1 VRPRVVAARM
11 NHETNTFSP
20 VPTPLSAFGP
30 DGPTFGAAALDSAR
44 GTRTGLGAFIDACA
58 ERDADIDVAVNA
70 TANPSGPVADDA
82 YERFAGT
89 IVETARKGCNAIL
102 LDLHGAMVTRS
113 FDDGEGELLRRVRA
127 IAPETPLAVALDL
140 HGNITQ
146 QMIDHAD
153 IVVGFKTYPHIDM
166 YETGAHAARL
176 LFEQLEMRTKPALA
190 WAQPP
195 LLAHTLRSATG
206 EGAMQR
212 AVERARR
219 MEAEGLLA
227 VSVFA
232 GFPLADIRDAGTSV
246 VAVGRTRDEAQSAA
260 DELAR
265 QIWSE
270 RAAFVYQSLPLA
282 DSIACAR
289 GLRSSAGPVL
299 LLDHGDNVMSG
310 GTCDTTT
317 VLDECLRQGM
327 RDIGMGPLC
336 DAETVARAIAAGVG
350 TSIEVALGNKS
361 PLLPGIEV
369 RPPLR
374 THARVRAITD
384 GRFRIT
390 GPIYTGET
398 WAMGRT
404 VTLEADAFT
413 AVLTER
419 PMEPLDVGVFE
430 SAGVNPRRFD
440 FLILKSRMYCR
451 PSFVPL
457 SSALVECDSGGVTSS
472 NYALF
477 PFRKVRRP
485 IYPLD
490 RQLVRAVGSN
500 EA

>member
-1 VRPRVVAARM
+1 MTGRALRIVAARM

-30 DGPTFGAAALDSAR
+30 DGQTFGGAALDAAR
-44 GTRTGLGAFIDACA
+44 GTRTALGAFLDACA
-58 ERDADIDVAVNA
+58 QRNADVAVAVNA
-70 TANPSGPVADDA
+70 TANPSGPVDDDA
-82 YERFAGT
+82 YGRFAGA
-89 IVETARKGCNAIL
+89 IVEAVRGGCDAIL

-127 IAPETPLAVALDL
+127 VAPETPLGVALDL

-146 QMIDHAD
+146 RMIDNAD
-153 IVVGFKTYPHIDM
+153 VVVGFKTYPHVDM

-176 LFEQLEMRTKPALA
+176 LFDQLERQSKPVLA

-212 AVERARR
+212 AVERAQR
-219 MEAEGLLA
+219 MEAAGLLA
-227 VSVFA
+227 VTVFA

-246 VAVGRTRDEAQSAA
+246 VTVGRTADEAQNAA
-260 DELAR
+260 DELVR

-270 RAAFVYQSLPLA
+270 RAGFVYQSLPLA
-282 DSIACAR
+282 DSVACAR
-289 GLRSSAGPVL
+289 GLRSSSGPVL

-317 VLDECLRQGM
+317 VLDECLRQTM
-327 RDIGMGPLC
+327 RGIGVGPLC
-336 DAETVARAIAAGVG
+336 DPQTVAQAIAAGVG
-350 TSIEVALGNKS
+350 ASVEVALGNKS

-374 THARVRAITD
+374 ANARVRAITD

-404 VTLEADAFT
+404 VVLDADQFT
-413 AVLTER
+413 AVVTER
-419 PMEPLDVGVFE
+419 PLEPLDLGVFE
-430 SAGVNPRRFD
+430 SAGVDPRRFD

-451 PSFVPL
+451 PSFAPL

-490 RQLVRAVGSN
+490 RQVLHALTP
-500 EA
+500 

>member
-1 VRPRVVAARM
+1 MRPRIVAARM

-20 VPTPLSAFGP
+20 VPTPFSAFGP
-30 DGPTFGAAALDSAR
+30 DYPTFGSAALDSAR
-44 GTRTGLGAFIDACA
+44 GTRTALGAFLDACA
-58 ERDADIDVAVNA
+58 QRGADVEVAVNA
-70 TANPSGPVADDA
+70 TANPSGPVDDDA
-82 YERFAGT
+82 YERFAGA
-89 IVETARKGCNAIL
+89 IIEAVRKGCDAIL

-113 FDDGEGELLRRVRA
+113 HDDGEGELLRRVRA
-127 IAPETPLAVALDL
+127 VAPETPLAVALDL

-146 QMIDHAD
+146 AMIDHAD
-153 IVVGFKTYPHIDM
+153 IIVGFKTYPHIDM

-176 LFEQLEMRTKPALA
+176 LFDSLDRRAKPALA

-195 LLAHTLRSATG
+195 LLVHTLRSATS

-212 AVERARR
+212 AVERAQR

-227 VSVFA
+227 VTVFA

-246 VAVGRTRDEAQSAA
+246 IAVGRTRDEAQSAA

-270 RAAFVYQSLPLA
+270 RAGFVYQSLPLA
-282 DSIACAR
+282 DSVACAR

-327 RDIGMGPLC
+327 RGVGVGPLC
-336 DAETVARAIAAGVG
+336 DPQTVAQALAAGVG
-350 TSIEVALGNKS
+350 ASVEVELGNKS
-361 PLLPGIEV
+361 PLAPGIEV
-369 RPPLR
+369 RDPLR
-374 THARVRAITD
+374 TTARVRAVTD
-384 GRFRIT
+384 GRFKIT

-404 VTLEADAFT
+404 VVLEDDAFT
-413 AVLTER
+413 AVVTER
-419 PMEPLDVGVFE
+419 PMEPLDLGVFE

-451 PSFVPL
+451 SSFVPL

-477 PFRKVRRP
+477 RFRKVRRP

-490 RQLVRAVGSN
+490 RQVLHAL
-500 EA
+500 A

>member
-1 VRPRVVAARM
+1 V
-11 NHETNTFSP
+11 
-20 VPTPLSAFGP
+20 
-30 DGPTFGAAALDSAR
+30 D
-44 GTRTGLGAFIDACA
+44 
-58 ERDADIDVAVNA
+58 
-70 TANPSGPVADDA
+70 DDA
-82 YERFAGT
+82 YERFADA
-89 IVETARKGCNAIL
+89 IIDPIRKGCDAIL

-127 IAPETPLAVALDL
+127 AAPDTPVAVALDL
-140 HGNITQ
+140 HGNVTQ
-146 QMIDHAD
+146 AMIDHAD
-153 IVVGFKTYPHIDM
+153 IVVGFKTYPHVDM
-166 YETGAHAARL
+166 YETGAHASRL
-176 LFEQLEMRTKPALA
+176 LFEELERRTKPALA
-190 WAQPP
+190 WAQTP
-195 LLAHTLRSATG
+195 LLAHTLKSATG

-212 AVERARR
+212 AVERAQR

-227 VSVFA
+227 ATVFA

-246 VAVGRTRDEAQSAA
+246 VTVGRTRDEAQRAA

-270 RAAFVYQSLPLA
+270 RAGFVYQSLPLA
-282 DSIACAR
+282 DSVACAR

-327 RDIGMGPLC
+327 RGIGVGPFC
-336 DAETVARAIAAGVG
+336 DPATVGRAIAAGVG
-350 TSIEVALGNKS
+350 ATVEVALGNKS
-361 PLLPGIEV
+361 PSLPGIEV
-369 RPPLR
+369 HAPLR
-374 THARVRAITD
+374 TRARVRAITD

-390 GPIYTGET
+390 GPVYTGEV

-404 VTLEADAFT
+404 VVLDADEFT
-413 AVLTER
+413 AVVTER
-419 PMEPLDVGVFE
+419 PMEPLDLGVFE
-430 SAGVNPRRFD
+430 SAGIDPRRFD

-490 RQLVRAVGSN
+490 RIPAAVPLP
-500 EA
+500 EARS